1 MKILFKIILNLFFYI
16 FVFAGTG
23 LTQDSGRTYIPVW
36 PPKAVY
42 PIAVV
47 EFKNLD
53 GKPDL
58 NNTSKQMAEIISND
72 LDFTGLFKILD
83 PASFLENPQR
93 SGITE
98 QDIDFQSW
106 SVIGAQ
112 SLVKGGFSQTG
123 NQITI
128 EARLFDVNPPRF
140 RVGRRYIGTK
150 ETIRKIAHKFSNEI
164 YSALTGEPGIF
175 ETQIAFVKAE
185 NKQKEVYTMDYDGY
199 NERRFS
205 YHGTITLSPR
215 WSPDGNLIAFTSYKG
230 GSPNLIIK
238 DLITRKEYVA
248 SPYRQDLNISPSWSP
263 DGNEIALTLK
273 KDGNPEIYA
282 MDRQGKAVRRLT
294 KDRGIDVSPSWSP
307 DGQKIAFVSS
317 RAGTPQIYTMDR
329 FGGNIQRITFE
340 GKYNSEPDWS
350 PRGDKLVY
358 SCQMGNDF
366 QIFTINPDATGNIQ
380 LTWEGSNE
388 SPKWSPDGLHI
399 VFSSTRMGGKN
410 LYVMLANGTN
420 VKKVTKRGT
429 NYSPSWSPS
438 LP

>member
-1 MKILFKIILNLFFYI
+1 MKILFKIMVNVFVYILL
-16 FVFAGTG
+16 VTGTG
-23 LTQDSGRTYIPVW
+23 IAQDSGRTIISVW

-53 GKPDL
+53 GKSDI
-58 NNTSKQMAEIISND
+58 NNVSKQMAEIISND

-128 EARLFDVNPPRF
+128 EARLFDVNPPSF

-150 ETIRKIAHKFSNEI
+150 ETLRKIAHKFSNQI
-164 YSALTGEPGIF
+164 YSALTGESGIF
-175 ETQIAFVKAE
+175 ETQLAFVKQE
-185 NKQKEVYTMDYDGY
+185 KQQKEVYTMDYDGY

-215 WSPDGNLIAFTSYKG
+215 WSPDGNWIAFTSYKG
-230 GSPNLIIK
+230 GSPNLVIK
-238 DLITRKEYVA
+238 DLITRKEYIA
-248 SPYRQDLNISPSWSP
+248 SPYRQDLNISPDWSP
-263 DGNEIALTLK
+263 DGSEIALTLK
-273 KDGNPEIYA
+273 KDGNPEIYV

-294 KDRGIDVSPSWSP
+294 NDRGIDVSPSWSP
-307 DGQKIAFVSS
+307 DGQKIAFVSN

-329 FGGNIQRITFE
+329 YGGNVQRITFE
-340 GKYNSEPDWS
+340 GQYNSEPDWS
-350 PRGDKLVY
+350 PRGDKLAY
-358 SCQMGNDF
+358 SSQMGSF
-366 QIFTINPDATGNIQ
+366 QICTINPDGTGNIQ

-388 SPKWSPDGLHI
+388 SPKWSSDGLHI
-399 VFSSTRMGGKN
+399 VFTSTRIGGKN
-410 LYVMLANGTN
+410 LYAMLANGTN
-420 VKKVTKRGT
+420 VKQITKGGT

>member
-1 MKILFKIILNLFFYI
+1 MKTLFRILINLLVYI
-16 FVFAGTG
+16 FVLTETG
-23 LTQDSGRTYIPVW
+23 IAQDSGRTTISVW

-53 GKPDL
+53 GNPDIH
-58 NNTSKQMAEIISND
+58 NTSKLMAEIISHD
-72 LDFTGLFKILD
+72 LDFTGIFKILD

-98 QDIDFQSW
+98 QDINFQSW

-112 SLVKGGFSQTG
+112 SLVKGGFSQQG

-128 EARLFDVNPPRF
+128 EARLFDINPPNF

-150 ETIRKIAHKFSNEI
+150 ETLRKIAHKFSNQI
-164 YSALTGEPGIF
+164 YTELTGEPGIF
-175 ETQIAFVKAE
+175 ETQLAFVKQ
-185 NKQKEVYTMDYDGY
+185 KKTQKEVYTMDYDGY

-205 YHGTITLSPR
+205 YHGNITLSPR
-215 WSPDGNLIAFTSYKG
+215 WSPDGNWIAFTSYKG
-230 GSPNLIIK
+230 GSPNLTIK
-238 DLITRKEYVA
+238 DFITRKEYVA
-248 SPYRQDLNISPSWSP
+248 SPYRQDLNIAPDWSP
-263 DGNEIALTLK
+263 DGKEIALTLK
-273 KDGNPEIYA
+273 KDGNPEIYV

-307 DGQKIAFVSS
+307 DGQKIAFCSN
-317 RAGTPQIYTMDR
+317 RGGTPQIYTMDR
-329 FGGNIQRITFE
+329 YGGNVQRVTFE

-358 SCQMGNDF
+358 SSQIGNF
-366 QIFTINPDATGNIQ
+366 QICTINPDGTENIQ
-380 LTWEGSNE
+380 LTWEGNNE

-399 VFSSTRMGGKN
+399 VFTSTRIGGKN
-410 LYVMLANGTN
+410 LYAMLANGTN
-420 VKKVTKRGT
+420 VKPITKGGT
-429 NYSPSWSPS
+429 NYSPSWSPR